1 MIRIKKTLSLDELKF
16 LKMLINQNLIS
27 LKLIS
32 SKSFK
37 SVFVC
42 CVPAPN
48 SDGNISVRLSFLAS
62 FWHFSTHFLGFSPFF
77 MQAYIENSPKRK
89 KERIKEKRKIRGK
102 CIERER

>member
-1 MIRIKKTLSLDELKF
+1 MLKRIKRKQSLEELKV
-16 LKMLINQNLIS
+16 KMLKSQSLIS

-42 CVPAPN
+42 CVPAPQFRWQHFCQA
-48 SDGNISVRLSFLAS
+48 VFLAS

-89 KERIKEKRKIRGK
+89 KKLKKKEKLEEIA
-102 CIERER
+102 